1 MLTSLIDTSRFSS
14 YWKMVPTVAWIRFL
28 NNVRRKHK
36 SVGELR
42 ATELSA
48 ARMCWV
54 KVVQEE
60 AFTAELQ
67 SLQKNLPLP
76 RGSKIARFSPF
87 LQIGLI
93 SLGGQ
98 LVP

>member
-14 YWKMVPTVAWIRFL
+14 YWKMICTVAWIHFL

-42 ATELSA
+42 ATELMA
-48 ARMCWV
+48 ARMYWV
-54 KVVQEE
+54 NVVQEE
-60 AFTAELQ
+60 AFKAELQ
-67 SLQKNLPLP
+67 LLQKNLPLP
-76 RGSKIARFSPF
+76 RGSKIACFNPF

-93 SLGGQ
+93 RLGGQ